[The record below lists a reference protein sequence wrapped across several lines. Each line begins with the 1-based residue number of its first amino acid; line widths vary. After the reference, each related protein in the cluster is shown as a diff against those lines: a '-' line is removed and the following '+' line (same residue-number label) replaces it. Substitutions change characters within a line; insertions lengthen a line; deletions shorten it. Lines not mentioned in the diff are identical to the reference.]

1 MRPAITTCGSRV
13 LGTTYI
19 SAAEGHVRLMHR
31 LGWNSSIT
39 NSLEDWE
46 L

>member
-1 MRPAITTCGSRV
+1 MQPAIICGSSV
-13 LGTTYI
+13 LRTAYI
-19 SAAEGHVRLMHR
+19 SAAKGHVRLMHR

-46 L
+46 M